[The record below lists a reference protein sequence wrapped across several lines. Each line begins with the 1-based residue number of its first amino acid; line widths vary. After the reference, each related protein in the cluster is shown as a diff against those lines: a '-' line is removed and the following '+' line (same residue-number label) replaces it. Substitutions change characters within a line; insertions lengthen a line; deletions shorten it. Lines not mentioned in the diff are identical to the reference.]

1 MLQKLNI
8 EICASILSL
17 CYQIINMDQA
27 TLSDSSKF
35 SKKELSHL
43 IEAKIASGITE
54 ISNDDKPSKQLKKAI
69 KKAGKLI
76 GAELRK
82 SLKEKIK
89 TTGPTSAGKTIEK
102 TEVAPKTNKKASVA
116 KKTNK
121 KAQASKKPAKKTPV
135 TKKIK
140 GQAVIAPEKGPAENA
155 DL

>member
-1 MLQKLNI
+1 
-8 EICASILSL
+8 
-17 CYQIINMDQA
+17 MDQA
-27 TLSDSSKF
+27 TQSGSSSKF

-43 IEAKIASGITE
+43 IETKIASGITE
-54 ISNDDKPSKQLKKAI
+54 IINDDKPSKQLKKAI

-82 SLKEKIK
+82 NLKEKVE
-89 TTGPTSAGKTIEK
+89 TTGPKSAGKTIEK
-102 TEVAPKTNKKASVA
+102 TKVAQNKKASVA
-116 KKTNK
+116 KKANK
-121 KAQASKKPAKKTPV
+121 KAQASKKPGKKTPV